1 MIRAL
6 ICLLNFINVITLN
19 NLIKKSL
26 GNAKFRSHDNEGAIR
41 IYTESIIIAPEYGP
55 ELCLGYGNRSAALYH
70 AGQYQGNI
78 DSVPPR
84 IWQLITV
91 PSLHRYLYISYHSRF
106 FVRVGHEITYGYA

>member
-1 MIRAL
+1 MPFKLHNRDHSKL
-6 ICLLNFINVITLN
+6 FN
-19 NLIKKSL
+19 KKTL

-84 IWQLITV
+84 I
-91 PSLHRYLYISYHSRF
+91 
-106 FVRVGHEITYGYA
+106 

>member
-1 MIRAL
+1 MIK
-6 ICLLNFINVITLN
+6 IT
-19 NLIKKSL
+19 I

-84 IWQLITV
+84 ISQLIT
-91 PSLHRYLYISYHSRF
+91 YLVYIDIPYARHYNPRF
-106 FVRVGHEITYGYA
+106 VYFLPLF

>member
-6 ICLLNFINVITLN
+6 ICILNLIIVITLYN
-19 NLIKKSL
+19 SIKTL

-41 IYTESIIIAPEYGP
+41 IYTESIITAPEYGP

-84 IWQLITV
+84 I
-91 PSLHRYLYISYHSRF
+91 
-106 FVRVGHEITYGYA
+106 